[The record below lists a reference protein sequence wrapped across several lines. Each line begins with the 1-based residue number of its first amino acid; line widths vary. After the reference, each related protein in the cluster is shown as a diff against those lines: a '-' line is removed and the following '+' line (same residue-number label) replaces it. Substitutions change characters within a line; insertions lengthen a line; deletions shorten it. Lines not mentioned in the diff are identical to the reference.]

1 MQIYYFQ
8 GLHGFFFEQ
17 KIQGL
22 FKEFPGH
29 FLLVKDSIQ
38 GKKRALSLSLFLVLQ
53 EHEQFHPE
61 GFFVFAGLDK
71 VSTEIQGLSSPN
83 CNFQGPSR
91 RFLF

>member
-8 GLHGFFFEQ
+8 GLHGSFFEQ

-38 GKKRALSLSLFLVLQ
+38 SKKESWVSLVLQ
-53 EHEQFHPE
+53 QHEQFHPE

-71 VSTEIQGLSSPN
+71 VSTEIQGLSSSDY
-83 CNFQGPSR
+83 NFQGPSR
-91 RFLF
+91 WFLF